1 MGIFNFRKEKSSVKN
16 FDNYFSFSFCDVP
29 DESFTSSKE
38 MNTGGSELTMY
49 RKALDKKEL
58 GMFDT
63 VEVIMDS
70 ALKKS
75 IILKTTE
82 PNWVNCSR
90 VMKLV
95 DHIYSFLGEDDEN
108 KGKWNCEDQVHFES
122 EIFWARYWLEERHNP
137 KIMLSFSKA
146 ILDDDVVST
155 FELRMMIPEII

>member
-1 MGIFNFRKEKSSVKN
+1 MGLFNFRKEKSSVKS
-16 FDNYFSFSFCDVP
+16 FDDYFSFNSFDIP

-38 MNTGGSELTMY
+38 MNSEGIELTIY
-49 RKALDKKEL
+49 RKTLDKKEL

-63 VEVIMDS
+63 IEVIMNS
-70 ALKKS
+70 SLTKN

-82 PNWVNCSR
+82 TNWVNCSR

-108 KGKWNCEDQVHFES
+108 KGKWNCEDQVYFES

-146 ILDDDVVST
+146 ILDVTAEST
-155 FELRMMIPEII
+155 FELRMIIP